1 MTDPLSKLG
10 FPSYLDSNGFTGV
23 PAMFIQGGYFS
34 AGYTSIGNDPYGNYK
49 QGQDTAQLGVVL
61 TKELGQHE
69 LKFGFEGRLH
79 QMNYIQTNAPQGIFN
94 FTEHGS
100 SACPNDVST
109 CGGDA
114 LASFMMGNTQGRT
127 REGITRFSSSRLRR
141 TFNTPGSS
149 RRTGRRPAN

>member
-1 MTDPLSKLG
+1 
-10 FPSYLDSNGFTGV
+10 
-23 PAMFIQGGYFS
+23 MFIQGGYFS
-34 AGYTSIGNDPYGNYK
+34 ADYTSIGNDPYGNYK
-49 QGQDTAQLGVVL
+49 QGQDTAQLGAVL

-100 SACPNDVST
+100 SGCPNDVST

-114 LASFMMGNTQGRT
+114 MASFMMGNAQGGDA
-127 REGITRFSSSRLRR
+127 EDITRFSFNRLRR
-141 TFNTPGSS
+141 TSSTPGSS
-149 RRTGRRPAN
+149 RRTGRRRAL